1 VDFDFSFFLVVATFV
16 SGAIMLLYK
25 LFGEP
30 DAVRDEAEDEPL
42 LLEYAWSFFP
52 VVLVV
57 LLLRSFLV
65 EPFRIPS
72 SSMMPSLLIGDFILV
87 NKYAYGVRLPVLH
100 TQVIEVGQPE
110 RGDAIVFRYPK
121 TPEVD
126 YIKRVVGLP
135 GDRISYY
142 KKQVFLN
149 GKLVSRVSLGS
160 YVGVG
165 QGTKMTGAE
174 HFVESFDGREHGILL
189 QRKRSNTEG
198 EWLVPAG
205 HYFVMGDNR
214 DNSND
219 SRYWGFVPEQNLVGK
234 AFYIWMNWDWQ
245 HKGIGFERIGTV
257 LE

>member
-1 VDFDFSFFLVVATFV
+1 
-16 SGAIMLLYK
+16 
-25 LFGEP
+25 
-30 DAVRDEAEDEPL
+30 
-42 LLEYAWSFFP
+42 
-52 VVLVV
+52 
-57 LLLRSFLV
+57 
-65 EPFRIPS
+65 
-72 SSMMPSLLIGDFILV
+72 
-87 NKYAYGVRLPVLH
+87 
-100 TQVIEVGQPE
+100 
-110 RGDAIVFRYPK
+110 VFRYPK
-121 TPEVD
+121 APGVD
-126 YIKRVVGLP
+126 YIKRVVGIP

-149 GKLVSRVSLGS
+149 GKPVNQVSLGE

-165 QGTKMTGAE
+165 QGAKMTGAE
-174 HFVESFDGREHGILL
+174 HLVESFGERDHEILL
-189 QRKRSNTEG
+189 QPKSSNTEG
-198 EWLVPAG
+198 VWVVPEG